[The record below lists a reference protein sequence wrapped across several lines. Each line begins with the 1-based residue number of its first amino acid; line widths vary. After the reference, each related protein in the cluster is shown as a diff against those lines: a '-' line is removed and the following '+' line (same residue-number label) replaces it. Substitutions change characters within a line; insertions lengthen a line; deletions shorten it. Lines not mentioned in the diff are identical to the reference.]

1 MSDPGTLGAAA
12 SGTCFVIFTIGLA
25 MFTLLKSFQIIKNR
39 KTFEHY
45 CFSTLQRAGEEA
57 ERSGLSSSVN
67 KWNVRAGGHLL
78 PGAGMWRPLI
88 SRYALHPHTTIC
100 LPPLAHSALL
110 LPSCSWI
117 SFHPVLHLKPKLLS
131 LYLHISLYSVCSTL
145 TNYQA
150 SRNFFG
156 LLT

>member
-67 KWNVRAGGHLL
+67 KWNVSAGGHLL
-78 PGAGMWRPLI
+78 PGDTSYQVMLSTHTHLSAFLLWPTPHSCCPHVPGFLFTPFYISNQNCQPNICIFPCILSAPL
-88 SRYALHPHTTIC
+88 
-100 LPPLAHSALL
+100 
-110 LPSCSWI
+110 
-117 SFHPVLHLKPKLLS
+117 
-131 LYLHISLYSVCSTL
+131 
-145 TNYQA
+145 
-150 SRNFFG
+150 
-156 LLT
+156 